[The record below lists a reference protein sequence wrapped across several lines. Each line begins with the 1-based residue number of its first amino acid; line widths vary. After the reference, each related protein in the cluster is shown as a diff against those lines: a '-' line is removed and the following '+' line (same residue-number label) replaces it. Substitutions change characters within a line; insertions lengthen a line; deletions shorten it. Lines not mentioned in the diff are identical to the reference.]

1 MSIFLDTNIL
11 LYSVSSAPADAT
23 KSAVASAMMRR
34 RDCVLST
41 QVLQEFI
48 HQATRPSRL
57 DPMAAEIAIELVDS
71 WRRFSI
77 VDNTADIMA
86 AGMAICRDNRLS
98 IWDALIVAAA
108 QAARCCTLM
117 TEDLSH
123 GQRFGSLLV
132 ENPFR

>member
-1 MSIFLDTNIL
+1 VSIFLDTNVL
-11 LYSVSSAPADAT
+11 LYSVSSAPADT
-23 KSAVASAMMRR
+23 SKSAVASAMMRR
-34 RDCVLST
+34 RDCVLSA
-41 QVLQEFI
+41 QVLQEFF

-57 DPMAAEIAIELVDS
+57 DPLAVEVAIELVDS
-71 WRRFSI
+71 WRRFSVI
-77 VDNTADIMA
+77 DNTADIMA
-86 AGMAICRDNRLS
+86 AGMAICRDSRLS

-108 QAARCCTLM
+108 QAARCETLM